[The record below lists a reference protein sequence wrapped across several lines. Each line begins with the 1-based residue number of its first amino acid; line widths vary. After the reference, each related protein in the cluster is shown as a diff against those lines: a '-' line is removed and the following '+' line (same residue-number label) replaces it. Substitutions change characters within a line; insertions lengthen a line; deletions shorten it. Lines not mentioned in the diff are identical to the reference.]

1 MRKEHVIL
9 LFIYAMTGWVLP
21 AVAQEHPSGSRYL
34 EQPMPENWSYA
45 PEVSETLPNEDAWWK
60 SFNDHILD
68 SLISAGV
75 SNNYNVRM
83 AMQRIQMAHQ
93 AVGQARAS
101 YFPSISISAGYN
113 KSRVSGAMSGKDVPA
128 TNSSYFSLGADM
140 SWEID
145 LFGRITAQVK
155 EKKASVDV
163 SKADYMATMV
173 SMTANIATYYMELR
187 TLQAEL
193 AVAEEHLKSQQ
204 QVLKI
209 AEARHEAG
217 LVSKL
222 DVAQA
227 KTVYYST
234 EAALPALKANIR
246 TTINA
251 IAILLGTYP
260 ENLYNSL
267 SVVKPQPAYNML
279 ISTGIPMEL
288 LRRRPDIIV
297 AEKQLAVYAAQLGI
311 AKKDFLPTLSLS
323 GSIGV
328 ASHDFDNLFKKNS
341 FEYTIAPTLS
351 WTLFDGL
358 SRRYAVA
365 EARTQMEIGI
375 EDYNQTVITAVQE
388 VDNAICSYNSAVET
402 IEIDKKVF
410 DQSQEE
416 FNLSLEQYKEGL
428 AAFTNVVD
436 AQISWLNYANS
447 LVEAR
452 GNALTSLVQ
461 LYQALG
467 GSPMQ

>member
-9 LFIYAMTGWVLP
+9 LFIYAMTGWAVP
-21 AVAQEHPSGSRYL
+21 AIAQEHPSGSRYL
-34 EQPMPENWSYA
+34 EQTMPERWSYS
-45 PEVSETLPNEDAWWK
+45 PEVSETMPNEDVWWK
-60 SFNDHILD
+60 SFKDPLLD
-68 SLISAGV
+68 SLIQAGV
-75 SNNYNVRM
+75 ENNYNVKM
-83 AMQRIQMAHQ
+83 AMQRILMARQ

-101 YFPSISISAGYN
+101 YFPSISLSAGYN
-113 KSRVSGAMSGKDVPA
+113 KSRISGATSGKDVPA
-128 TNSSYFSLGADM
+128 SNSSYFSLGADM
-140 SWEID
+140 NWEID

-155 EKKASVDV
+155 EKKASVEV
-163 SKADYMATMV
+163 SKADYMGTMV

-227 KTVYYST
+227 KTVFYST
-234 EAALPALKANIR
+234 EAEIPALKANIR

-251 IAILLGTYP
+251 IAILLGCYP
-260 ENLYNSL
+260 DKLYGTL
-267 SVVKPQPAYNML
+267 SVVRPQPEHKVL
-279 ISTGIPMEL
+279 ISTGVPMEL

-297 AEKQLAVYAAQLGI
+297 AEKELAVYAAQLGI
-311 AKKDFLPTLSLS
+311 AKKDFLPTLSLQ

-328 ASHDFDNLFKKNS
+328 SSHDFGNLFKKNS

-388 VDNAICSYNSAVET
+388 VDNAIISYNSAVET
-402 IEIDKKVF
+402 IEIDQKVF
-410 DQSQEE
+410 EQSQEE

-447 LVEAR
+447 LVEAK

-467 GSPMQ
+467 GSPMH

>member
-1 MRKEHVIL
+1 MRKRHVIL

-21 AVAQEHPSGSRYL
+21 AMAQEHPSGSRYL
-34 EQPMPENWSYA
+34 EQPMPERWTYT
-45 PEVSETLPNEDAWWK
+45 PEVSDIMPNEDAWWK
-60 SFNDHILD
+60 SFNDPLLD
-68 SLISAGV
+68 SLITVGV
-75 SNNYNVRM
+75 ENNYNIRM
-83 AMQRIQMAHQ
+83 AMSRIEMARQ
-93 AVGQARAS
+93 VVGQVRAG
-101 YFPSISISAGYN
+101 YFPSISINAGYT
-113 KSRVSGAMSGKDVPA
+113 KSRISGATSGKDAPA
-128 TNSSYFSLGADM
+128 SNSSYFSLGADV

-155 EKKASVDV
+155 EKKASVEV
-163 SKADYMATMV
+163 SKADYMASMV
-173 SMTANIATYYMELR
+173 SITADIASYYMELR

-193 AVAEEHLKSQQ
+193 TVAEEHLKSQQ
-204 QVLKI
+204 QVLNI

-227 KTVYYST
+227 KTVFYST

-260 ENLYNSL
+260 DKLYGTL
-267 SVVKPQPAYNML
+267 GVVRPQPRHKVL
-279 ISTGIPMEL
+279 ISTGIPIEL

-297 AEKQLAVYAAQLGI
+297 AEKELAVYAAQLGI
-311 AKKDFLPTLSLS
+311 AKKDFLPALSLN

-328 ASHDFDNLFKKNS
+328 SSHRMDDMFKKNS

-375 EDYNQTVITAVQE
+375 EDYNLTVITAVQE
-388 VDNAICSYNSAVET
+388 VDNAISSYNSAVET
-402 IEIDKKVF
+402 IEIDRKVF
-410 DQSQEE
+410 EQSQEE

-428 AAFTNVVD
+428 SAFTNVVD

-447 LVEAR
+447 LVEAK
-452 GNALTSLVQ
+452 GNALASLIQ

-467 GSPMQ
+467 GSPVQ